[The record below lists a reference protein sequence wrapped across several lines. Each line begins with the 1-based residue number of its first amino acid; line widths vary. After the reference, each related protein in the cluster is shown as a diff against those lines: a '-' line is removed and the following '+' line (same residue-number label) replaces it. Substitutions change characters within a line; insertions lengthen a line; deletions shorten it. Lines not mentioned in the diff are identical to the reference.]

1 MKDFTDGK
9 LQEALDY
16 AKKINNNSL
25 QNCLDRLKQ
34 VEENLQQR
42 FPTSDIETQIY
53 PDFAPLSFEFVRCEY
68 RNGRDHRPH
77 FMSNGGIIFH
87 GKHDGF
93 GSGSA
98 PSFSVTLEPTNGWS
112 IHT

>member
-16 AKKINNNSL
+16 AKKINDNSL
-25 QNCLDRLKQ
+25 QRCLDRLKQ
-34 VEENLQQR
+34 TDENIRQNHNRMVETN
-42 FPTSDIETQIY
+42 IY
-53 PDFAPLSFEFVRCEY
+53 PDFAPLSFEFARMEEVPGEPARCS
-68 RNGRDHRPH
+68 
-77 FMSNGGIIFH
+77 MNGGIIFH
-87 GKHDGF
+87 GSHDGF

>member
-1 MKDFTDGK
+1 MKDCTDGK

-16 AKKINNNSL
+16 AKKINDNSL
-25 QNCLDRLKQ
+25 QNCLDRLKEVDKNVGNNRREH
-34 VEENLQQR
+34 VE
-42 FPTSDIETQIY
+42 THIY
-53 PDFAPLSFEFVRCEY
+53 NDFYAFSFEFVRWTCK
-68 RNGRDHRPH
+68 NGADMKPD
-77 FMSNGGIIFH
+77 FLSDGGIIFH

-98 PSFSVTLEPTNGWS
+98 PTFSVTLEPTNGWQ

>member
-1 MKDFTDGK
+1 MKDLTDGK

-16 AKKINNNSL
+16 AKKINDNSL
-25 QNCLDRLKQ
+25 QRCLDRLKQ
-34 VEENLQQR
+34 TDENMCQNGSRIIQ
-42 FPTSDIETQIY
+42 THIY
-53 PDFAPLSFEFVRCEY
+53 TDFAPLSFEFVRCEY
-68 RNGRDHRPH
+68 KNGPNNKPD
-77 FMSNGGIIFH
+77 FLSNGGIIFH

-98 PSFSVTLEPTNGWS
+98 PTFSVCLEATNGWS